1 MEKKT
6 EMSEA
11 FVRSCFM
18 KRIFFKISQK
28 LRETPA
34 LESLFKRRRPGLQLY
49 QRRDFS
55 TGAFL

>member
-1 MEKKT
+1 
-6 EMSEA
+6 
-11 FVRSCFM
+11 M

-28 LRETPA
+28 SRETPV
-34 LESLFKRRRPGLQLY
+34 LESLFKRRCPGLQLY